1 MPIQKCKPTSPGRRF
16 VEKVVHDHL
25 HKGAPYAPLVEA
37 KKRTGGR
44 NNNGHITTRHVG
56 GGHKQHYRLVDFK
69 RNKDGI
75 PATVER
81 IEYDPNRTAHIA
93 LVLYADGERR
103 YIIAPKGLRAG
114 DKVQS
119 GNDAPIRPGNCLP
132 LRNMPIGSTLHNIE
146 LKIGKGAQLAR
157 SAGTSVQLLGR
168 DGSTQLF
175 VYVLAKCVKFTLNA
189 VQFWVKFRTQKAT
202 FVHSVK
208 RVLHAGVAF
217 VLPYVVWL

>member
-25 HKGAPYAPLVEA
+25 HKGAPYSPLVEA

-132 LRNMPIGSTLHNIE
+132 LRNMLIRAFRATRFSHARKPLFCGSLPQSGIALATDSMTSCVRSSASLSCRPARRPIRYT
-146 LKIGKGAQLAR
+146 IGR
-157 SAGTSVQLLGR
+157 
-168 DGSTQLF
+168 
-175 VYVLAKCVKFTLNA
+175 
-189 VQFWVKFRTQKAT
+189 
-202 FVHSVK
+202 
-208 RVLHAGVAF
+208 
-217 VLPYVVWL
+217 